1 MRSIAVV
8 RGRQFVNRWRLMQQA
23 SSNNHH
29 NIHQHQHNYWLQQLH
44 AFSAVSDTST
54 DTSFHGLSLDGKKEK
69 ETTPQQHTYN
79 PPSPPTNSSNQIIQ
93 DAQVIESDEEKQR
106 THESIKEI
114 ARAELSAHSISS
126 LEDENTTLDTP
137 YDRRLKQLN
146 EAQLCHE
153 SIDDQCTILYAKS
166 YMNIGEL
173 HYRLGHMQDSQEMY
187 LNALQTLMNNT
198 SDNNDDNAD
207 TQLMIAKCMHSLGA
221 IHARLGEFDEAYQW
235 YEESLKNK
243 QQILDEAGDAAI
255 NRDIYYE
262 LGLSYNGIASLE
274 VMKGGEV
281 QWERA
286 LSGFQEAERNYL
298 LVYIDIIDFQGDGSS
313 TILTKEILEQVL
325 PHHLASLVSVRSNMG
340 ELLRQ
345 RGQYPQAIEKFQSA
359 LDIAKISLEII
370 HESNNNDQII
380 DGPSSDEQRNKIVDI
395 QLMIADT
402 FMHAKLY
409 DDAAETYEQALNS
422 HTYFRRW
429 NSQDD
434 NSQRS
439 VLPATIPDAR
449 IVEYDDMKSATSVE
463 AAIRSNLANALS
475 HIGQERLAEQHHT
488 ASLAI
493 KRKFGGD
500 HHLEVAHELMALG
513 AVNGGPLRDFTK
525 ALTCFKEALYIFRA
539 NLEESSKVQDSSSS
553 QVFFGDDDSAE
564 IDKHIQ
570 NALKNISLIDAAL
583 LKDRDGGRK
592 QISER

>member
-8 RGRQFVNRWRLMQQA
+8 RGRQQLLYRWRLMQQA
-23 SSNNHH
+23 SSNSNNNNHH
-29 NIHQHQHNYWLQQLH
+29 NTHQHQHNYWLHQYH
-44 AFSAVSDTST
+44 AFSTVSDTST
-54 DTSFHGLSLDGKKEK
+54 DTSFHGLSLTDGKKDL
-69 ETTPQQHTYN
+69 ETTPHQHN
-79 PPSPPTNSSNQIIQ
+79 PPSPPTNSSNQIQ

-106 THESIKEI
+106 THESIKEVTK
-114 ARAELSAHSISS
+114 AELSAHSISS
-126 LEDENTTLDTP
+126 MEDENTTLDTP

-146 EAQLCHE
+146 EAQIHHE
-153 SIDDQCTILYAKS
+153 TIDKHQTISYVKS
-166 YMNIGEL
+166 CMHMGEL
-173 HYRLGHMQDSQEMY
+173 HYQLGHMQDSQEMY
-187 LNALQTLMNNT
+187 LNALQTLINET
-198 SDNNDDNAD
+198 SDNNDDGD

-221 IHARLGEFDEAYQW
+221 IHARLGEFDEAFQW

-243 QQILDEAGDAAI
+243 QQILDEGGD
-255 NRDIYYE
+255 REVHYE
-262 LGLSYNGIASLE
+262 LGLSYNGIASVE
-274 VMKGGEV
+274 VMKGGEI

-298 LVYIDIIDFQGDGSS
+298 LVYTGIIDFQGDGSS

-345 RGQYPQAIEKFQSA
+345 RGQHPQAVDKFQSA
-359 LDIAKISLEII
+359 LDIAKSSLEIT
-370 HESNNNDQII
+370 HESNNNDQIV
-380 DGPSSDEQRNKIVDI
+380 DGPSPDEQRNKIVDI

-402 FMHAKLY
+402 FMHAKCY
-409 DDAAETYEQALNS
+409 DDAAATYEQALNS

-449 IVEYDDMKSATSVE
+449 IVEYDDIKSATSVE

-475 HIGQERLAEQHHT
+475 HIGQERLAEKHYT

-513 AVNGGPLRDFTK
+513 ALNGGPLRDFTK
-525 ALTCFKEALYIFRA
+525 ALTCFKEALYIYRA
-539 NLEESSKVQDSSSS
+539 NLEESSKVHDSSSS
-553 QVFFGDDDSAE
+553 QVFFGDDDSTM

>member
-1 MRSIAVV
+1 MRSIAIV
-8 RGRQFVNRWRLMQQA
+8 RGRQFVNRWRSQLA
-23 SSNNHH
+23 SSNSHH
-29 NIHQHQHNYWLQQLH
+29 NIIHQHQHNYWLQQLH
-44 AFSAVSDTST
+44 AFSTVSDTST
-54 DTSFHGLSLDGKKEK
+54 DTSFHGLSLDGKKDK
-69 ETTPQQHTYN
+69 KTTTPKHTHYN
-79 PPSPPTNSSNQIIQ
+79 SPSPPTNNSNQIIQ
-93 DAQVIESDEEKQR
+93 DAQVVFSDEEKQR
-106 THESIKEI
+106 THESIKEV

-126 LEDENTTLDTP
+126 LEDDNTTLDSP
-137 YDRRLKQLN
+137 YDRRLMQLN

-153 SIDDQCTILYAKS
+153 SIDEQQSISYAKS
-166 YMNIGEL
+166 CMNMGQL
-173 HYRLGHMQDSQEMY
+173 HYQLGHMQDSQDMY

-198 SDNNDDNAD
+198 SDNNDDNGD
-207 TQLMIAKCMHSLGA
+207 TQPMIAKCMHSLGA
-221 IHARLGEFDEAYQW
+221 IHARLGEFDEAFQW

-243 QQILDEAGDAAI
+243 QQILDEGGDDI
-255 NRDIYYE
+255 NRNIYYE
-262 LGLSYNGIASLE
+262 LGLSYNGLASLE
-274 VMKGGEV
+274 VIKGGEV
-281 QWERA
+281 QCERA

-298 LVYIDIIDFQGDGSS
+298 LVYADVIDFQGDGSS
-313 TILTKEILEQVL
+313 TTLTKETLEQIL

-345 RGQYPQAIEKFQSA
+345 RGQYPQAVEKFRLA
-359 LDIAKISLEII
+359 LDIAKTSLEIT
-370 HESNNNDQII
+370 HESNSCDQVV
-380 DGPSSDEQRNKIVDI
+380 DGPSLDEQRNKIVDI

-402 FMHAKLY
+402 FMHAKCY

-434 NSQRS
+434 NSHRS
-439 VLPATIPDAR
+439 VLPTTIPDATR
-449 IVEYDDMKSATSVE
+449 IEYDIKCATSVE

-475 HIGQERLAEQHHT
+475 QIGQERLAEKHFT
-488 ASLAI
+488 ASLAM

-513 AVNGGPLRDFTK
+513 ALNGGPLRDFTK

-539 NLEESSKVQDSSSS
+539 NLEESSTVHDSSSS
-553 QVFFGDDDSAE
+553 QVFFGDDDSAM

>member
-1 MRSIAVV
+1 
-8 RGRQFVNRWRLMQQA
+8 MQQA
-23 SSNNHH
+23 SSNNNYHIQQQ
-29 NIHQHQHNYWLQQLH
+29 NQQHNNWLQQLH

-54 DTSFHGLSLDGKKEK
+54 DTSFHGISLDGKKDK
-69 ETTPQQHTYN
+69 ETTTQHHKYN
-79 PPSPPTNSSNQIIQ
+79 PPSPATNSSNQIIQ
-93 DAQVIESDEEKQR
+93 DAQVVTSDEEKQR

-114 ARAELSAHSISS
+114 TKAELSAHSISS
-126 LEDENTTLDTP
+126 LEDDNTTLDTP

-153 SIDDQCTILYAKS
+153 SIDDQCTISYAKS

-173 HYRLGHMQDSQEMY
+173 HYQLGHMQDSQEMY
-187 LNALQTLMNNT
+187 LNALQTLMDDSNNN
-198 SDNNDDNAD
+198 SNNGD

-221 IHARLGEFDEAYQW
+221 IHARLGEFDEAFQW

-286 LSGFQEAERNYL
+286 LSGFKEAERNYL
-298 LVYIDIIDFQGDGSS
+298 LVYADIIDFQGDGSS

-345 RGQYPQAIEKFQSA
+345 RGQYPQAVEKFRLA

-370 HESNNNDQII
+370 HESNNSDQVV
-380 DGPSSDEQRNKIVDI
+380 DGPSLDEQRNKIVDI
-395 QLMIADT
+395 QLKIADT
-402 FMHAKLY
+402 FMHAKCY

-449 IVEYDDMKSATSVE
+449 IVEYDIKSATSVE

-475 HIGQERLAEQHHT
+475 QIGQERLAEQHHT

-583 LKDRDGGRK
+583 LKDRDGGTK
-592 QISER
+592 QTRE

>member
-1 MRSIAVV
+1 MRYIAVA
-8 RGRQFVNRWRLMQQA
+8 RGRQILAQRWRFMQKA
-23 SSNNHH
+23 SSNNPH
-29 NIHQHQHNYWLQQLH
+29 NIQQYNYCLQQHH

-54 DTSFHGLSLDGKKEK
+54 DTSFHGLSLDGKKDK
-69 ETTPQQHTYN
+69 ETTPQQQQTVYTS
-79 PPSPPTNSSNQIIQ
+79 PTPPTNISDQIIQ
-93 DAQVIESDEEKQR
+93 DAQVVTSDEEKQR
-106 THESIKEI
+106 THESIKEVT
-114 ARAELSAHSISS
+114 RAELSAHSISS
-126 LEDENTTLDTP
+126 IEDDDNTLDTP

-146 EAQLCHE
+146 EAQLHHDT
-153 SIDDQCTILYAKS
+153 IDDQQTISYAKS
-166 YMNIGEL
+166 CMNMGEL
-173 HYRLGHMQDSQEMY
+173 HYQLGHMQDSQENY
-187 LNALQTLMNNT
+187 LNALQTLMNET
-198 SDNNDDNAD
+198 SDNNTDNGD

-221 IHARLGEFDEAYQW
+221 IHARLGEFDEAFQW

-243 QQILDEAGDAAI
+243 QNILDEGGD
-255 NRDIYYE
+255 RDIHYE
-262 LGLSYNGIASLE
+262 LGLSYNGIATLE

-298 LVYIDIIDFQGDGSS
+298 LVYADIIDYEGDD
-313 TILTKEILEQVL
+313 TTLAKETLEKIL
-325 PHHLASLVSVRSNMG
+325 PHHLASLVSVRYNMG

-345 RGQYPQAIEKFQSA
+345 RGQYPQAVEKFQLA
-359 LDIAKISLEII
+359 LDMAKASLEIT
-370 HESNNNDQII
+370 HESNNNDQYIN
-380 DGPSSDEQRNKIVDI
+380 GPSPDEQRNKIVDI

-402 FMHAKLY
+402 FMHAQRY

-429 NSQDD
+429 NGQDD

-439 VLPATIPDAR
+439 VLSTTIPDATR
-449 IVEYDDMKSATSVE
+449 IEYDIKSATSVE

-475 HIGQERLAEQHHT
+475 QIGQERLAEKHHT
-488 ASLAI
+488 ASLAM

-513 AVNGGPLRDFTK
+513 ALNGGPLRAFTT
-525 ALTCFKEALYIFRA
+525 ALACFKEALYIFRA
-539 NLEESSKVQDSSSS
+539 NLEESSKVHDSSSS
-553 QVFFGDDDSAE
+553 QVFFGDDDSAM

-592 QISER
+592 QTRE

>member
-1 MRSIAVV
+1 
-8 RGRQFVNRWRLMQQA
+8 MQQA
-23 SSNNHH
+23 SSNNYHL
-29 NIHQHQHNYWLQQLH
+29 QQQHNYWLQQYH
-44 AFSAVSDTST
+44 AFSAVSETST
-54 DTSFHGLSLDGKKEK
+54 DTSFHGLSLDGKKDK
-69 ETTPQQHTYN
+69 ETTTPQQHTYN
-79 PPSPPTNSSNQIIQ
+79 PTSPPTNSSNQIIQ
-93 DAQVIESDEEKQR
+93 DAQVVESDEEKQR
-106 THESIKEI
+106 NHESIKEVTK
-114 ARAELSAHSISS
+114 AVLSAHSISS
-126 LEDENTTLDTP
+126 MEEDSTLDTP

-146 EAQLCHE
+146 EAQLHHE
-153 SIDDQCTILYAKS
+153 SIDDQCTISYVKS
-166 YMNIGEL
+166 CMNMGEL
-173 HYRLGHMQDSQEMY
+173 HYQLGHMQDSQEMY
-187 LNALQTLMNNT
+187 LNALQILMND
-198 SDNNDDNAD
+198 SNNNSNNGD

-221 IHARLGEFDEAYQW
+221 IHARLGEFDESFQW

-243 QQILDEAGDAAI
+243 QNLLDEAGDAV

-281 QWERA
+281 KWERA

-298 LVYIDIIDFQGDGSS
+298 LVYADIIGHQGDDS
-313 TILTKEILEQVL
+313 TLTKEKLEQIL

-345 RGQYPQAIEKFQSA
+345 RGQYPQAVEKFRLA

-370 HESNNNDQII
+370 HESNNSDQVV
-380 DGPSSDEQRNKIVDI
+380 DGPSLDEQRNKIVDI

-402 FMHAKLY
+402 FMHAKCY
-409 DDAAETYEQALNS
+409 DDAAEAYEQALNS

-475 HIGQERLAEQHHT
+475 QIGQERLAEKHFT
-488 ASLAI
+488 ASLAM

-500 HHLEVAHELMALG
+500 HHLEVAHELMSLG
-513 AVNGGPLRDFTK
+513 ALNGGPLRDFTK

-539 NLEESSKVQDSSSS
+539 NLEESSKVHDSSSS
-553 QVFFGDDDSAE
+553 QVFFGDDDSAM

-583 LKDRDGGRK
+583 LKDRDGGRE
-592 QISER
+592 QTRE